1 MRGLTVGLPWCYSAG
16 VKKPM
21 LRLSLV
27 ALTVL
32 LCACSGEPASDNQ
45 PAEPASAAPMATA
58 DAPAG
63 MAYPD
68 LYRDLA
74 LPELAGGD
82 LTSTGRQT
90 SSLSDGLALR
100 VSTSMPVAEVRDYY
114 SDALRELG
122 WEESPS
128 RSVPGAPMAGLN
140 ATKDGVTYM
149 ATITRIGEATQVTIT
164 LHD

>member
-1 MRGLTVGLPWCYSAG
+1 
-16 VKKPM
+16 M
-21 LRLSLV
+21 LSLSLV
-27 ALTVL
+27 AFTVL
-32 LCACSGEPASDNQ
+32 LCACSGEPASDSQ
-45 PAEPASAAPMATA
+45 PADTASATTVAA
-58 DAPAG
+58 DASAG

-74 LPELAGGD
+74 LPELPGGD

-114 SDALRELG
+114 SNALGELG

-128 RSVPGAPMAGLN
+128 RSVPGAPMAGLS
-140 ATKDGVTYM
+140 ATKEGVTYM